1 MLTFSEMNKSIKN
14 ISLCYCL
21 LLSLQCIHRD
31 LAARNVLVTD
41 DNVMKIADFGL
52 ARDIHHIDYY
62 KKTTNVSGLIC
73 FMLFIYEPF
82 VFVNGKVMCI
92 CFLKGRL
99 PVKWMAPEALFDRI
113 YTHQSDV

>member
-1 MLTFSEMNKSIKN
+1 MLW
-14 ISLCYCL
+14 L
-21 LLSLQCIHRD
+21 LQCIHRD
-31 LAARNVLVTD
+31 LAARNVLVTE

-62 KKTTNVSGLIC
+62 KKTTNVK
-73 FMLFIYEPF
+73 PPP
-82 VFVNGKVMCI
+82 
-92 CFLKGRL
+92 LKSPKQPVSASDLTGAALTFQGRL